1 MRKTMADKKD
11 IILGLKVLQSM
22 GFEIVKS
29 NSGQIALNNQLGTQ
43 PFVMMNDINY
53 LTPTPHQ
60 WHLIENE
67 IKRLESKDNDR

>member
-1 MRKTMADKKD
+1 MDKQTKD
-11 IILGLKVLQSM
+11 IILGLKVLQSY
-22 GFEIVKS
+22 GFEVVKS
-29 NSGQIALNNQLGTQ
+29 NSGQIALNNQDGTQ

-67 IKRLESKDNDR
+67 IKRLEKNNG

>member
-1 MRKTMADKKD
+1 MDKLTQD
-11 IILGLKVLQSM
+11 IILGLKVLESY
-22 GFEIVKS
+22 GFEVVKS
-29 NSGQIALNNQLGTQ
+29 NSGQIALNNKDGTK

-67 IKRLESKDNDR
+67 IKRLEGNNAENEH